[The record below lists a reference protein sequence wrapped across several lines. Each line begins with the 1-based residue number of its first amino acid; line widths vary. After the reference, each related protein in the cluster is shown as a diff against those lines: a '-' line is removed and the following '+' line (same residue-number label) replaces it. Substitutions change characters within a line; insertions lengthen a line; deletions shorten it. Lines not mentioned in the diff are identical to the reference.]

1 LGDYYNRRLGT
12 MAQRR
17 IDQGDNLMVV
27 NMESGAG
34 LNYSRDLVDGIHP
47 TNCGYE
53 KMANLWYEALTG
65 EDAPAL
71 TSCH

>member
-1 LGDYYNRRLGT
+1 MIDYNRRLGT

-17 IDQGDNLMVV
+17 IDRGDDLMVV

-53 KMANLWYEALTG
+53 KWQISGMR
-65 EDAPAL
+65 
-71 TSCH
+71 H